1 MKTLWVAEDPL
12 AVGRWLWGQGT
23 FDRAVTPTAQA
34 ARALEVGVRPWRLEQ
49 VAKGLLGNDRREVP
63 LVTGARAWR
72 AAVQRHLEPQDV
84 HGTARLALPIARSL
98 GRWGT
103 DLQALQTVPE
113 TSPRGKRLAQ
123 AVQTWRQ
130 GLEGQ
135 GYVDPSWLLWAAAQ
149 GAGAAGGA
157 AQQSLLVYGYF
168 DLGADGVALIDA
180 IAAPASAVVL
190 PADEPVAAGA
200 IAALERL
207 GWQVKRVPGVP
218 QSDQDQAVDLA
229 PPALPRVHH
238 FSTPH
243 AEVRWAIACVK
254 DWLLQGISPQD
265 IALVARDERAY
276 GEWLLEAA
284 WEAQVPLRVLFEVPV
299 AETQTGGWVLQ
310 LLKAAA
316 ANFPCEETTRL
327 LHHPFCRPRSLP
339 LGDHEAWPEV
349 RRRRPQ
355 GLDAWAALGIPL
367 DFLAL
372 PQGRRDRAAWVGWLQ
387 GACSAVRLGRGA
399 RSRAQE
405 AVAYQKL
412 MGHLRDLEQPS
423 GQKLTFSAFSE
434 ELREL
439 LALLTVPVEPRRGG
453 VELHQPKA
461 LHGASYRYA
470 IVLGMAEGTCPPM
483 PKADIFLDAWERKQ
497 LRQKGLVIEDAIAV
511 ARQEWFDFR
520 AVLRATETVFL
531 TYPRLVG
538 QSPQRPSPYLDR
550 LTLDPDVP
558 RADPPHPIIATRQQ
572 ARILQLQTPE
582 SWPSD
587 DPVLP
592 WAARAWR
599 VEGDRELGKLTEF
612 DGVLGEEYGLEPRS
626 RLFSASQLIDLGQ
639 CEFKWFAKHLL
650 KARDFDEADDELSPL
665 KTGNFYHRVLE
676 KALKTHQLTTPEACL
691 ERLEDLVNEVEEED
705 RLDQILG
712 WNARRPEF
720 IKNLQ
725 NLIQS
730 ELFLPDDTKV
740 LGCEWEFSGQYFDLQ
755 IQGKIDR
762 IDQRSDG
769 LVLIDYKSGKTV
781 TPQGPKDEQGH
792 RTKVDIQL
800 TLYGLVAAPA
810 IVKQFKQFNL
820 ENQTIDAFYY
830 SIKAAEVIPAE
841 RDESILEALAQHVK
855 HTLKTGSYPVKPD
868 RDRHAC
874 QYCSSHLVCRTGDRL
889 QQRYAHST

>member
-1 MKTLWVAEDPL
+1 VKTLWVTEDPL

-23 FDRAVTPTAQA
+23 FERAVTPTAQA
-34 ARALEVGVRPWRLEQ
+34 ARALGVRPWRLEQ
-49 VAKGLLGNDRREVP
+49 VAKGLLGDRREVP

-103 DLQALQTVPE
+103 DLQALQTGPE
-113 TSPRGKRLAQ
+113 TSPRGRRLAQ
-123 AVQTWRQ
+123 AVQTWRRT
-130 GLEGQ
+130 LEGQ
-135 GYVDPSWLLWAAAQ
+135 RYVDPSWLLWAAA
-149 GAGAAGGA
+149 GEAAGGA
-157 AQQSLLVYGYF
+157 AQQSQSLLIYGYF

-180 IAAPASAVVL
+180 IAAPTSAVVL

-200 IAALERL
+200 IAALRER
-207 GWQVKRVPGVP
+207 GWRVETVAGVP
-218 QSDQDQAVDLA
+218 RSAQGQTQDQAVDLV

-238 FSTPH
+238 FSTPQ

-310 LLKAAA
+310 LLKVAA

-355 GLDAWAALGIPL
+355 GLAAWAELGIPL

-423 GQKLTFSAFSE
+423 RQTLTFSAFSE

-497 LRQKGLVIEDAIAV
+497 LRQRGLAIEDAIAV

-520 AVLRATETVFL
+520 AILRAAEGVFL

-538 QSPQRPSPYLDR
+538 QSPQRPSPYLQR
-550 LTLDPDVP
+550 LTLAPDPVE
-558 RADPPHPIIATRQQ
+558 ADPPHPVIASRQQ
-572 ARILQLQTPE
+572 ARILQLQTAE

-612 DGVLGEEYGLEPRS
+612 DGVLGEGYGIEPRS

-665 KTGNFYHRVLE
+665 KAGNIYHRVLE
-676 KALKTHQLTTPEACL
+676 KALKTHQLTTPQACL
-691 ERLEDLVNEVEEED
+691 EHLEALVDEVEEED
-705 RLDQILG
+705 RLDQVLG
-712 WNARRPEF
+712 WSARRPEF
-720 IKNLQ
+720 IKILQ

-730 ELFLPDDTKV
+730 DLFLPDGTTV
-740 LGCEWEFSGQYFDLQ
+740 LGCEWEFLGEYLDLK

-781 TPQGPKDEQGH
+781 TAQGPKDDQG
-792 RTKVDIQL
+792 RSTKVDVQL

-810 IVKQFKQFNL
+810 IAKQFGLGNS
-820 ENQTIDAFYY
+820 NMDAFYY
-830 SIKAAEVIPAE
+830 SIKAAEAMQAQ
-841 RDESILEALAQHVK
+841 RDEAALEALAHQVK
-855 HTLKTGSYPVKPD
+855 RTLTTGTYAVNPD

-874 QYCSSHLVCRTGDRL
+874 QYCSGHLACRTGDRL
-889 QQRYAHST
+889 QQRYAHPA

>member
-1 MKTLWVAEDPL
+1 VKTLWVADDPL
-12 AVGRWLWGQGT
+12 AVGRWLWKRGE

-34 ARALEVGVRPWRLEQ
+34 ARALGVRPWRLEQ
-49 VAKGLLGNDRREVP
+49 VAKGLLGDRREVP

-72 AAVQRHLEPQDV
+72 AAVQKHLEPQDV
-84 HGTARLALPIARSL
+84 HGMARLALPIARSL
-98 GRWGT
+98 GQWGT
-103 DLQALQTVPE
+103 DLGALQGAPE
-113 TSPRGKRLAQ
+113 TSPRGQRLAQ
-123 AVQTWRQ
+123 AAQTWRQ
-130 GLEGQ
+130 TLGAQ
-135 GYVDPSWLLWAAAQ
+135 GYLDSSWLLWEAARGARASAAQ
-149 GAGAAGGA
+149 AI
-157 AQQSLLVYGYF
+157 LVYGYF
-168 DLGADGVALIDA
+168 DLGADGVAFVDA
-180 IAAPASAVVL
+180 IAAPASAVVF
-190 PADEPVAAGA
+190 PADEPVAAAA
-200 IAALERL
+200 IAALKQR
-207 GWQVKRVPGVP
+207 GWQIKRVTGVP
-218 QSDQDQAVDLA
+218 ESGPVQGAKPS
-229 PPALPRVHH
+229 PPLPRVHH
-238 FSTPH
+238 FATPQ

-254 DWLLQGISPQD
+254 DWLLQGVSPQE

-327 LHHPFCRPRSLP
+327 LHHPFCKPRSLP

-372 PQGRRDRAAWVGWLQ
+372 PKGRRDRAAWVGWLQ
-387 GACSAVRLGRGA
+387 GIFSTVRLGRGA
-399 RSRAQE
+399 RSRSQE
-405 AVAYQKL
+405 AVAHQKL

-461 LHGASYRYA
+461 LQGASYRYA
-470 IVLGMAEGTCPPM
+470 IVLGMAEGTCPPL

-497 LRQKGLVIEDAIAV
+497 LRQKGFAVEDAIAV
-511 ARQEWFDFR
+511 AQREWFNFR
-520 AVLRATETVFL
+520 AVLRATETTFL
-531 TYPRLVG
+531 TYPRLIG
-538 QSPQRPSPYLDR
+538 QLPQRPSPYLDR
-550 LTLDPDVP
+550 LDLAPDIP

-572 ARILQLQTPE
+572 ARILQLQTAAGWPE
-582 SWPSD
+582 D

-599 VEGDRELGKLTEF
+599 VERDRELGKLTEF
-612 DGVLGEEYGLEPRS
+612 DGVLGAEYGLEPRS
-626 RLFSASQLIDLGQ
+626 RSFSASQLIDLGQ

-650 KARDFDEADDELSPL
+650 KAQDFDEADDELSPS

-676 KALKTHQLTTPEACL
+676 KALKTHQLTTPQACL
-691 ERLEDLVNEVEEED
+691 DRLEELVREVEEED
-705 RLDQILG
+705 RLHQILG
-712 WNARRPEF
+712 WSARRPEL
-720 IKNLQ
+720 IKTLQ
-725 NLIQS
+725 TLIQS
-730 ELFLPDDTKV
+730 DYFLPDGIKV
-740 LGCEWEFSGQYFDLQ
+740 LGCEWEFSGDYFGLK
-755 IQGKIDR
+755 INGKIDR
-762 IDQRSDG
+762 IDQRSEE
-769 LVLIDYKSGKTV
+769 LVLIDYKSGKTI
-781 TPQGPKDEQGH
+781 TPQGPKDEQGR

-800 TLYGLVAAPA
+800 TLYDLVAAPA
-810 IVKQFKQFNL
+810 LAQEFKVKNS
-820 ENQTIDAFYY
+820 TVDAFYY
-830 SIKAAEVIPAE
+830 SIKAAEPMRAE

-855 HTLKTGSYPVKPD
+855 HTLKTGAYPVNPD

-874 QYCSSHLVCRTGDRL
+874 QYCSSHLMCRTGDRL
-889 QQRYAHST
+889 QQRYGHSA